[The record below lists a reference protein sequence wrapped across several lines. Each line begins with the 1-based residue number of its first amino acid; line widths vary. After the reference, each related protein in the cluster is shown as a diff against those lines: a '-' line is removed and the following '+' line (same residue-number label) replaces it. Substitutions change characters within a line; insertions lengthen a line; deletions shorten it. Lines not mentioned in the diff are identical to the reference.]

1 MYDRWGSNTRLIC
14 PGSRIDAAAPQPN
27 LALPQCIGQQSL
39 QIVDFTA
46 PPWPAWICMPR
57 LRRAGYGLAEAYRS
71 TGWRTK
77 VSSSVRFFE
86 HSRSGKCV
94 LHTQPVGLI
103 G

>member
-1 MYDRWGSNTRLIC
+1 MYGRWGSNTRLIF

-39 QIVDFTA
+39 QIVDRLCGSA
-46 PPWPAWICMPR
+46 MAWICMPR
-57 LRRAGYGLAEAYRS
+57 LRRAGYGLAEGYRS

-86 HSRSGKCV
+86 HSRSEKCV
-94 LHTQPVGLI
+94 LHTQ
-103 G
+103 